1 MQIPRHFKV
10 KVFSLCPNWTR
21 PDPPFPVNV
30 LTRPDPLVGSRVVQL
45 CSLAVDGWAVTFDS
59 ATISLGG
66 GESTLDLCYASR
78 LVQRKFR
85 SRSTGNHRNLQCG
98 NDSILWANVTW
109 DLGSSCLGAMGASVW
124 GSALLVVGFSVLV
137 SILLRSLSMSG
148 AALSTRLMRELHL
161 RGSCS

>member
-98 NDSILWANVTW
+98 DNSILRANVTR
-109 DLGSSCLGAMGASVW
+109 DTESPCLGAAGPQSG

-137 SILLRSLSMSG
+137 SI
-148 AALSTRLMRELHL
+148 
-161 RGSCS
+161 